1 MFVFLYVKYFP
12 SPTKICFTFYRHLVA
27 WRQPLKYLTK
37 ANINLSS
44 TIWSLG
50 YSLIAWFIFSLSINT
65 NIAIKIF
72 SDFTISTLIMFSSVK
87 YCRPHI
93 LRSHKQM
100 AHFSVLVDFNIIKF
114 LVRTLWRVHCPNSL
128 DHIKKYDVV
137 VKTPK

>member
-1 MFVFLYVKYFP
+1 MFLT
-12 SPTKICFTFYRHLVA
+12 SPTQDMFYILQA
-27 WRQPLKYLTK
+27 
-37 ANINLSS
+37 LSS
-44 TIWSLG
+44 MNDSPLNIWQQIYFISTMWSLG
-50 YSLIAWFIFSLSINT
+50 YSLIAWFIFSLSIN
-65 NIAIKIF
+65 IIIGIKIF
-72 SDFTISTLIMFSSVK
+72 SDFTISNLIMFSPVK